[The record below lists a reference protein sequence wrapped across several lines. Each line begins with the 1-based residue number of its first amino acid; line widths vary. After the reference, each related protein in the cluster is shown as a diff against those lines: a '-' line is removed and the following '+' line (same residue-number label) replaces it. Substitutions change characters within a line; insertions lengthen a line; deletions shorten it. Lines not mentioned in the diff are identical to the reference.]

1 MTLSFAPSIEPLYDR
16 AARPLKY
23 LRVSLTDRC
32 NYRCSYCMPPT
43 GWPATDRE
51 ALLTLEEIARLV
63 SLFAQRGVEKIRLTG
78 GEPLLRKGI
87 VQLVEWIAAEPGIKE
102 IAMTTNGHAL
112 ARFAP
117 ALWQSGLTKLTVSLD
132 SFEPDTFRAATGG
145 HLAEVL
151 QGLETAKDVGFSD
164 ISLNVV
170 AMRRINAGQ
179 LADIAQHSWALGCTP
194 RFIELMPIG
203 GLRSQNRSERYTYN
217 EILTE
222 LSASFA
228 LERVTQC
235 TKTAGPAQY
244 WRVMA
249 GPHRNRLLG
258 TISPMSDVHF
268 CETCNRARLTARG
281 GFRPCLANDEE
292 VSLLHAIRS
301 GESDHQLLERIK
313 TGLMGKLD
321 AHRMVDGTFIPVT
334 AMTGIGG

>member
-1 MTLSFAPSIEPLYDR
+1 
-16 AARPLKY
+16 
-23 LRVSLTDRC
+23 
-32 NYRCSYCMPPT
+32 MPPT
-43 GWPATDRE
+43 GWPATDRKE
-51 ALLTLEEIARLV
+51 LLTLEEIARIV
-63 SLFAQRGVEKIRLTG
+63 RIFAKKGSRKIRLTG
-78 GEPLLRKGI
+78 GEPLLRKG
-87 VQLVEWIAAEPGIKE
+87 VAKLVEWIAAEPGIKE

-117 ALWQSGLTKLTVSLD
+117 GLRQAGLTKLTVSLD
-132 SFEPDTFRAATGG
+132 SFDPDAFKAATGG
-145 HLAEVL
+145 VLAEVL
-151 QGLETAKDVGFSD
+151 NGVETAKQVGFSD

-170 AMRRINAGQ
+170 AMRRVNAGQ
-179 LADIAQHSWALGCTP
+179 LADIAQRSWMLGCTP

-203 GLRSQNRSERYTYN
+203 GLSSQSRSERYTYH

-222 LSASFA
+222 LSAIFA

-244 WRVMA
+244 WRVTT

-292 VSLLHAIRS
+292 VSLLHALRS

-313 TGLMGKLD
+313 SGLIGKLD